1 MTQSVRC
8 PVCGL
13 FVRGIYGPRTTA
25 PAMPHHPV
33 VDGFFA
39 LAETRFTTTPL
50 CIGSGQTG
58 PVAESQDDEECSE

>member
-13 FVRGIYGPRTTA
+13 FVRGLYGPRTKA
-25 PAMPHHPV
+25 PAMPHHPA

-50 CIGSGQTG
+50 CSGTGQVG
-58 PVAESQDDEECSE
+58 PVAESDEDDECCE

>member
-13 FVRGIYGPRTTA
+13 FVRGLYGPGNTA
-25 PAMPHHPV
+25 PAKPHHPV
-33 VDGFFA
+33 VDDLFA

-50 CIGSGQTG
+50 CSGSGEIG
-58 PVAESQDDEECSE
+58 PVAESPDDDE